1 MLKKLTNANKT
12 RDGLYHEEFQYLE
25 LISDILKE
33 GEIVNGR
40 NGLTK
45 TIFGSAMHFSL
56 ENNTIPILTTKKVA
70 WKTCLREL
78 LWFIKGSTSNLE
90 LQSKNGKDLE
100 RKCLKGFLRFKRV
113 TTFKGK

>member
-56 ENNTIPILTTKKVA
+56 ENNTSPILTTK
-70 WKTCLREL
+70 
-78 LWFIKGSTSNLE
+78 
-90 LQSKNGKDLE
+90 
-100 RKCLKGFLRFKRV
+100 
-113 TTFKGK
+113 